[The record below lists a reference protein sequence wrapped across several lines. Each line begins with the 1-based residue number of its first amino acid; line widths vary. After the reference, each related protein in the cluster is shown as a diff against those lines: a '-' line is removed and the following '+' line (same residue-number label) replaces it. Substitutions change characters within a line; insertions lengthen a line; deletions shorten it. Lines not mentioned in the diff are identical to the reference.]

1 MEIVSI
7 QLGSLGGG
15 EGITSSVSHLIPEIP
30 TFPCL
35 IMAFISIVSKEWLY
49 RITRVVGER
58 LNSQVVI
65 ANAWHHRTDAYSSVL
80 ALISIG
86 MAMAFPSLI
95 AADSAA
101 GLLVAG
107 MICMTGF
114 EILGE
119 SIKQL
124 TDTNNEELVKRI
136 HKLIEKEEVRDIA
149 NGGTGDVIE
158 VERVRARQV
167 GSLAL
172 VDVRVSTADGLSTS
186 ASRAIEDRIKWRIIE
201 KEGRGGA
208 ENGGSVLFAE
218 VHAMSHGNKNCP
230 LLAAT
235 NINSEEDGN
244 MGVTSAAVVEEDA
257 RSVLESHPDVKS
269 VEGITVHY
277 HNTLLIDVDAQIR
290 LKESETTTVSGAHIL
305 AKELRQNLENNV
317 NIHKAKIFLDLNA
330 GSGLLPTNVFIAKN
344 TTAATASP

>member
-1 MEIVSI
+1 M
-7 QLGSLGGG
+7 
-15 EGITSSVSHLIPEIP
+15 
-30 TFPCL
+30 
-35 IMAFISIVSKEWLY
+35 
-49 RITRVVGER
+49 VGER

-149 NGGTGDVIE
+149 NG
-158 VERVRARQV
+158 
-167 GSLAL
+167 S
-172 VDVRVSTADGLSTS
+172 
-186 ASRAIEDRIKWRIIE
+186 SR
-201 KEGRGGA
+201 
-208 ENGGSVLFAE
+208 
-218 VHAMSHGNKNCP
+218 C
-230 LLAAT
+230 
-235 NINSEEDGN
+235 
-244 MGVTSAAVVEEDA
+244 
-257 RSVLESHPDVKS
+257 
-269 VEGITVHY
+269 
-277 HNTLLIDVDAQIR
+277 
-290 LKESETTTVSGAHIL
+290 
-305 AKELRQNLENNV
+305 
-317 NIHKAKIFLDLNA
+317 
-330 GSGLLPTNVFIAKN
+330 
-344 TTAATASP
+344 